1 MEPLTTLVL
10 CLANCGPVP
19 SRDDELGALAGSYAQ
34 LCTEMHYLKQNHC
47 PELQVPVML
56 QCMNEVD
63 RALSVKRSQEFRNG
77 LKILQQRFAHEL
89 PPLVSQK
96 FNRALPGN
104 ENDAAKACLWL
115 AQENSRLRF
124 QKLQTIQGLE
134 KRRE

>member
-1 MEPLTTLVL
+1 MLVL
-10 CLANCGPVP
+10 CLANCGPAP
-19 SRDDELGALAGSYAQ
+19 SRDDELGSLAGSYAQ
-34 LCTEMHYLKQNHC
+34 LCAEMQVLRQNHC

-56 QCMNEVD
+56 QCVNEVD
-63 RALSVKRSQEFRNG
+63 SALSLKRSHEFRRG
-77 LKILQQRFAHEL
+77 LKILQQRFAQEL

-134 KRRE
+134 KRRD